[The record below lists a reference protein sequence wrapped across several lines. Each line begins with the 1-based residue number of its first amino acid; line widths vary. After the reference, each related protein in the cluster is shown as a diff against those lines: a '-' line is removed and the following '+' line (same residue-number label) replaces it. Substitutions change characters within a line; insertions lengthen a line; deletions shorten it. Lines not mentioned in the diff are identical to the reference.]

1 MTVRTCCLALAIA
14 LAGTGPLAAQRPV
27 NVQGRADL
35 DFGVMVAGVPTTI
48 APFPDGGQFRIRGA
62 RGAEVQ
68 IQLTLPAAL
77 IGPGGAAPLSFG
89 PTDGVHG
96 PLPFA
101 LGLQTFDP
109 RLPLTIV
116 MSFLQVHYIWIGG
129 TVSPPIQLTAGT
141 YSAAIVLT
149 ASYTGN

>member
-1 MTVRTCCLALAIA
+1 MTGRTLGLALSLAIV
-14 LAGTGPLAAQRPV
+14 GPGQAAAQRPV
-27 NVQGRADL
+27 DVQGRADL
-35 DFGVMVAGVPTTI
+35 DFGIMVAGVPTSV

-62 RGAEVQ
+62 WGAEMQ
-68 IQLTLPAAL
+68 IQMTLPGAL
-77 IGPGGAAPLSFG
+77 TGPGGSAPLTFG
-89 PTDGVHG
+89 PTDGRHG
-96 PLPFA
+96 PLPFN

-116 MSFLQVHYIWIGG
+116 MTIFQTHYIWLGG

-141 YSAAIVLT
+141 YTATIVLT